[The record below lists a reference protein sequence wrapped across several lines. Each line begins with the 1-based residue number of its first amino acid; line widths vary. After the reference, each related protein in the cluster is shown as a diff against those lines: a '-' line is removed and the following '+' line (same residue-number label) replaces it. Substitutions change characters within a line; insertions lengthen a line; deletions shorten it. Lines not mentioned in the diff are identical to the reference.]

1 MHFRPWKHFIWNIFN
16 YVSYKSGEASKKAG
30 KTGNFW
36 DFWNKTMFHVYG
48 YSNLDKT
55 WGGGNIKW
63 ILDGLAGVDEHGN
76 VSVGNFLIDLIAI
89 IPVARLASWGGKSLV
104 KIVPKMIKTSK
115 TGKIIAD
122 LAKKLGSRYP
132 NALNNI
138 YSTITNVI
146 NLGPGAIVDI
156 ASRLVS
162 KVLKSDNKATIAL
175 SNFASYQSKRAI
187 GDIIGF
193 IKAPDKVKFVKENAL
208 KTINNISRNFNYPIK
223 NITAKVKG
231 LAKTV
236 SKVVK
241 GAAKGISKVAGKIKS
256 TVKRTINKAKTVIKT
271 TAKTIKKKVIK
282 YSKKVKTV
290 YHKAKTYVKKAAK
303 KVYHKAKKVYHKAKK
318 YVKKVYHKAK
328 SYVKKVYNKAKSYV
342 KKAGKKIYNTV
353 KNTYNGIKKFF
364 RW

>member
-1 MHFRPWKHFIWNIFN
+1 
-16 YVSYKSGEASKKAG
+16 
-30 KTGNFW
+30 
-36 DFWNKTMFHVYG
+36 MFHVYG
-48 YSNLDKT
+48 YSNLNKT

-89 IPVARLASWGGKSLV
+89 IPLARLASWGGKSLV
-104 KIVPKMIKTSK
+104 KIVPNVVKNSNFGQKV
-115 TGKIIAD
+115 GQFLQKIEIN
-122 LAKKLGSRYP
+122 K
-132 NALNNI
+132 LNNWSQGT
-138 YSTITNVI
+138 YSIVTNAI
-146 NLGPGAIVDI
+146 NFGLGTIVDI

-162 KVLKSDNKATIAL
+162 KVLKSDNKATIYL

-193 IKAPDKVKFVKENAL
+193 IKAPDKVKFVKGNAL
-208 KTINNISRNFNYPIK
+208 KTINNISRNFKYPIK
-223 NITAKVKG
+223 NIAAKVKG

-256 TVKRTINKAKTVIKT
+256 TVKSTINKAKTVIKT

-282 YSKKVKTV
+282 YSKKAKTV
-290 YHKAKTYVKKAAK
+290 YHKAKTYVKKAVK
-303 KVYHKAKKVYHKAKK
+303 KVYHKAKKVYYKAKK

-328 SYVKKVYNKAKSYV
+328 NYVKKVYNKAKSYV

>member
-1 MHFRPWKHFIWNIFN
+1 M
-16 YVSYKSGEASKKAG
+16 
-30 KTGNFW
+30 
-36 DFWNKTMFHVYG
+36 
-48 YSNLDKT
+48 
-55 WGGGNIKW
+55 
-63 ILDGLAGVDEHGN
+63 
-76 VSVGNFLIDLIAI
+76 GNFLIDLIAI
-89 IPVARLASWGGKSLV
+89 IPLARLASWGGKSLV
-104 KIVPKMIKTSK
+104 KIVPNVVKNSNFGQKV
-115 TGKIIAD
+115 GQFLQKIEIN
-122 LAKKLGSRYP
+122 K
-132 NALNNI
+132 LNNWSQGT
-138 YSTITNVI
+138 YSIVTNAI
-146 NLGPGAIVDI
+146 NFGLGTIVDI

-162 KVLKSDNKATIAL
+162 KVLKSDNKATIYL

-193 IKAPDKVKFVKENAL
+193 IKAPDKVKFVKGNAL
-208 KTINNISRNFNYPIK
+208 KTINNISRNFKYPIK
-223 NITAKVKG
+223 NIVAKVKG

-236 SKVVK
+236 SKV
-241 GAAKGISKVAGKIKS
+241 AGKIKS
-256 TVKRTINKAKTVIKT
+256 AVKSTINKAKTVIKT
-271 TAKTIKKKVIK
+271 AAKTIKKKVIK

>member
-1 MHFRPWKHFIWNIFN
+1 
-16 YVSYKSGEASKKAG
+16 
-30 KTGNFW
+30 
-36 DFWNKTMFHVYG
+36 MFHVYG

-63 ILDGLAGVDEHGN
+63 ILDGLAGVDEQGN

-89 IPVARLASWGGKSLV
+89 IPIARLASWGGKSLV
-104 KIVPKMIKTSK
+104 KIVPNVVKNSKISK
-115 TGKIIAD
+115 TIGD
-122 LAKKLGSRYP
+122 LAKKLNINKLSNWSQGAYSIVT
-132 NALNNI
+132 NAINFGLG
-138 YSTITNVI
+138 TII
-146 NLGPGAIVDI
+146 DI

-162 KVLKSDNKATIAL
+162 KVLKSGNKATIYL
-175 SNFASYQSKRAI
+175 SNFAAYQSKRAI

-193 IKAPDKVKFVKENAL
+193 IKAPDKFKFVKENAL
-208 KTINNISRNFNYPIK
+208 KTINNISRNFKYSVKSIA
-223 NITAKVKG
+223 AKVKG

-256 TVKRTINKAKTVIKT
+256 AVKSTINKAKTVIKT

-303 KVYHKAKKVYHKAKK
+303 KVYHKAKKIYYKAKK
-318 YVKKVYHKAK
+318 YI
-328 SYVKKVYNKAKSYV
+328 KKVYNKAKNYA
-342 KKAGKKIYNTV
+342 KKTGKKIYNAV
-353 KNTYNGIKKFF
+353 KNTWNGIKKFF